1 MNKTLMLIICD
12 FLLLSMLALARFDPP
27 ESAPEPT
34 LEASSTSAS
43 AEAELIELLEE
54 SLRSELSSRENLAED
69 LTETRQSLQEQARLL
84 AEREAALEAAQSD
97 LAATTEKAQTLESTK
112 AELEAEQAALAEE
125 KARLEAER
133 TQLAERFD
141 RTRSELEAA
150 KSEQVEMANT
160 LGQLKEESSV
170 SRERLSQ
177 SEKERLARER
187 ELAEREAALKAA
199 EEERARLAAEREALN
214 RQLEVALTERRMLE
228 ETLTREQAEKLNLQR
243 EKEEAFARADRL
255 TEGVTELGQGV
266 TQLGQGVSQLGQGVT
281 DLTQTSQAMQEE
293 MEAARPQTMS
303 QIFTRFQ
310 NNRATLRFTA
320 QERGFLGARNQRTYE
335 SNSILVEDTGGAHYL
350 VTHTADSP
358 FAFSKNA
365 SNLLAV
371 ELTVTLGERRFP
383 VRQIGFLSA
392 DPRIIFVPIPDSV
405 VANSGMET
413 FQLARQPER
422 WEEAVLVKNDESN
435 FGRTGFRRLTESE
448 RFLKMDRPAL
458 GQLFADF
465 ASSRGDFAF
474 SKNSRFIGL
483 LTDSQHAV
491 VIDDFLASGVLTLG
505 KNFDTQ
511 ESADT
516 LDRLRD
522 RARKLPAP
530 VR

>member
-1 MNKTLMLIICD
+1 MNKTLMLVICD

-27 ESAPEPT
+27 EDAPEPT
-34 LEASSTSAS
+34 LEANAAASS

-54 SLRSELSSRENLAED
+54 SLESELSSRENLTED
-69 LTETRQSLQEQARLL
+69 LTETRESLQEKARIL
-84 AEREAALEAAQSD
+84 AEREAALEAAQSN
-97 LAATTEKAQTLESTK
+97 LAATTEKARTLETSK
-112 AELEAEQAALAEE
+112 AQLEAQQAALAEE

-133 TQLAERFD
+133 AQLAERFD

-150 KSEQVEMANT
+150 KGEQVEMANT

-199 EEERARLAAEREALN
+199 EAERARLAAEREALN
-214 RQLEVALTERRMLE
+214 RQLEVALAERRMLE
-228 ETLTREQAEKLNLQR
+228 DTLTREQTEKLNLQR

-255 TEGVTELGQGV
+255 TQGVSELGQGV
-266 TQLGQGVSQLGQGVT
+266 SQLGQGVSQLGQGVS
-281 DLTQTSQAMQEE
+281 DLTQSSQAMQEE
-293 MEAARPQTMS
+293 LEAARPQTMS
-303 QIFTRFQ
+303 EIFTRFQ

-320 QERGFLGARNQRTYE
+320 RERTFLGGQTERNYA
-335 SNSILVEDTGGAHYL
+335 SKSILIKAPDGAHFL

-358 FAFSKNA
+358 FAFGKNT
-365 SNLLAV
+365 SSVLGVSLSV
-371 ELTVTLGERRFP
+371 SLGERRFP
-383 VRQIGFLSA
+383 VSQIGFLSA
-392 DPRIIFVPIPDSV
+392 DPRIIFVPLPDSV
-405 VANSGMET
+405 VAASGMET
-413 FQLARQPER
+413 FPLSQQPER

-448 RFLKMDRPAL
+448 RFLKMERPAL

-465 ASSRGDFAF
+465 ASSQGDFAF

-491 VIDDFLASGVLTLG
+491 VIDDFLASAVLSLG
-505 KNFDTQ
+505 DRFDPQ
-511 ESADT
+511 EYADT

-522 RARKLPAP
+522 RAQQLPPP